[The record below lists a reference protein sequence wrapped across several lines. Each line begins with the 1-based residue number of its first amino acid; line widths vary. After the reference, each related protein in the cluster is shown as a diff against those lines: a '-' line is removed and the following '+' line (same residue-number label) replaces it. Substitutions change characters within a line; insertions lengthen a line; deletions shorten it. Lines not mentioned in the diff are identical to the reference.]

1 MVHADS
7 AYGPA
12 EYIKAFESFAKEN
25 FDVEFDTTPKTGCK
39 CILLCDVVT
48 RVPEDVQW
56 VLQNLG
62 LDGKILT
69 LLNTFI
75 NTL

>member
-1 MVHADS
+1 MVYAGS
-7 AYGPA
+7 AYSPA

-25 FDVEFDTTPKTGCK
+25 FDVEFDKKPKTGCK

-56 VLQNLG
+56 VLQSLC
-62 LDGKILT
+62 LDGKIIT
-69 LLNTFI
+69 LLITFI
-75 NTL
+75 NIL